1 MKIDKN
7 IGYFEPGKGS
17 CAYDKN
23 LFIDLVDLNFEEML
37 YFLLNK
43 KDNIKKEKMKILME
57 LVKTSG
63 FTDPRLWPNRIA
75 GYCGQNR
82 TTVNSSLIASISS
95 IDSKLYGSQPII
107 RAYRLLKEI
116 KETVNINKKEEIID
130 YIEKKYKGKMNLPGF
145 NRIINQ
151 FDDRVP
157 YMINFIKKEKKE
169 KYNEYIKITKVIQ
182 DYMHD
187 EYKLEMNI
195 AFLASA
201 IFLMSEIEEE
211 QIITIYLSIS
221 FLMNTIPSYI
231 NGFKSKEEFIKIE
244 KDDIVYIGEDEKKW
258 N

>member
-1 MKIDKN
+1 MKIDKK

-23 LFIDLVDLNFEEML
+23 LFTELNNIDFEEML

-43 KDNIKKEKMKILME
+43 GENISKENKKILME

-75 GYCGQNR
+75 GYCGQNK
-82 TTVNSSLIASISS
+82 TTANSSLIASLSS

-107 RAYRLLKEI
+107 RGYRLLKEI
-116 KETVNINKKEEIID
+116 KEKTDIKDSKSIID
-130 YIEKKYKGKMNLPGF
+130 YIENKYKGKMNLPGF

-157 YMINFIKKEKKE
+157 YMINFIKINV
-169 KYNEYIKITKVIQ
+169 NEYDDYLKITKVIQ
-182 DYMHD
+182 DYMHK

-201 IFLMSEIEEE
+201 IFLMSKIKEE

-221 FLMNTIPSYI
+221 FLMNTIPSYED
-231 NGFKSKEEFIKIE
+231 GFKNDKNFIE
-244 KDDIVYIGEDEKKW
+244 LNEDDIVYLGENEKEW
-258 N
+258 ND